1 MLYTEIVKIQ
11 KTLHQSEKIA
21 HRCYQVAEKKSHSNA
36 TLAQLNKYE
45 TELMAA
51 VKKTPF
57 IALASQE
64 KIHNALS
71 LSAEASSIPESLI
84 ASKILYRVI
93 IDTVKILSP
102 LIAETINGFD
112 LKKI

>member
-11 KTLHQSEKIA
+11 KSLHQSEKIA
-21 HRCYQVAEKKSHSNA
+21 RRCYQVAEKKNHNNT

-102 LIAETINGFD
+102 LIVATIDGFS
-112 LKKI
+112 L